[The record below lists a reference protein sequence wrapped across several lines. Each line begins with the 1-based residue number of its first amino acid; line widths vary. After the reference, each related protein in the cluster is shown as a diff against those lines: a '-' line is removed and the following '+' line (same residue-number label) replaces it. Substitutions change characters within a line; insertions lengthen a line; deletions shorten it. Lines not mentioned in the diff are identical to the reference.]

1 MEIEYSNLK
10 MITRMMKEDNNF
22 FLEILKE
29 VKKDD
34 PINGELYTEKP
45 LSLFLSHK
53 AQIELCCETFGNPKL
68 SSYSLIEMDIKEI
81 ISLTKERIHLY
92 FDTIFTEDSE
102 REFFIECLIK
112 HNYQKYKEIIFETVS
127 TYEIDL
133 IVLKNINPID
143 ILKDKK
149 LLDNYNIEYT
159 DILFE
164 NIVAQEEK
172 SGVKTINEEEQALYR
187 DYIKDLST
195 WGIKKLKDG
204 LDCLFIYQLLSAES
218 VIKLI
223 KDNIINK
230 DILNECIQ
238 VKKQF
243 FYSEN
248 EENYKDIDEDF
259 ILDYIGFIKGPRFFY
274 IMHDIKNLNDEDR
287 YYVFNDSGLDFSL
300 KNIGND
306 LFFSNMSVKDLTI
319 ISNNLKQKD
328 FMLENGLGENLIDTF
343 FYHNDSNDNESVG
356 IVIKNYI
363 KNGGDIFEEKRSN
376 KSFFSYMFDNYPL
389 VIYDLLKNKELDLN
403 LKNVYNAF
411 ENLEPEQKI
420 KLTNKKDFI
429 YKSLNKFLIDFEK
442 NVLNKVIEKNNDLTS
457 KTTKRL

>member
-1 MEIEYSNLK
+1 MNIEYSNLK
-10 MITRMMKEDNNF
+10 MITRMMKEDNDF

-29 VKKDD
+29 VKKND
-34 PINGELYTEKP
+34 PINGELYAEKP

-53 AQIELCCETFGNPKL
+53 NQIELCCETFGDPEL
-68 SSYSLIEMDIKEI
+68 FYSLIEMDIEGLI
-81 ISLTKERIHLY
+81 PLNQERINLY
-92 FDTIFTEDSE
+92 FNNIFTDDSE
-102 REFFIECLIK
+102 RESFIESLIK
-112 HNYQKYKEIIFETVS
+112 QDYAKYKELIFETIS
-127 TYEIDL
+127 TYEIDF
-133 IVLKNINPID
+133 IVLRNINPIE

-164 NIVAQEEK
+164 NIVAWEEK
-172 SGVKTINEEEQALYR
+172 RGIKTKKEEEQALYI

-195 WGIKKLKDG
+195 WGMAKLKDG

-274 IMHDIKNLNDEDR
+274 IMHDIKNLNDKDR
-287 YYVFNDSGLDFSL
+287 YYVFNDLGLDFSL
-300 KNIGND
+300 QNIGND
-306 LFFSNMSVKDLTI
+306 LFFSNMPAKDLTI
-319 ISNNLKQKD
+319 ISNNLNKKD
-328 FMLENGLGENLIDTF
+328 FMLENGLGENLVDSF
-343 FYHNDSNDNESVG
+343 FYNNANNDNECVRT
-356 IVIKNYI
+356 VIKNYI
-363 KNGGDIFEEKRSN
+363 KNGGDIFEEERHGE
-376 KSFFSYMFDNYPL
+376 SFFNHMFDQYPL
-389 VIYDLLKNKELDLN
+389 VIYDFLKNKELNLN
-403 LKNVYNAF
+403 SKDVYNAF
-411 ENLEPEQKI
+411 ENLKAEQKI
-420 KLTNKKDFI
+420 KLTSKKDFI
-429 YKSLNKFLIDFEK
+429 YKSLNKLLIDFEK
-442 NVLNKVIEKNNDLTS
+442 NTITKVIKDNSNVPSKN
-457 KTTKRL
+457 TKRL